1 MLEQTRSPRLTLR
14 TLQRN
19 ELGANQFVVLTICFG
34 LILLTPIFVDFASLH
49 FSRRVSQTAADA
61 AALAAAV
68 EDAQF
73 WNLSRINHCGPCVV
87 AGTDAQMETLQYIG
101 TVLVPTAYN
110 TGIGY
115 PYAVDYASKHDA
127 RVIEYRSR
135 WPSHTFTKIYYKEGI
150 PIFPVAI
157 YVKTERPADLI
168 YQGGVPDPEGKWLG
182 GYGSLFLTPAKATAE
197 VYLYQTTMEYSVVC
211 GYGMAF
217 HCATYQWKVRLI
229 RTID

>member
-14 TLQRN
+14 ALHRN

-34 LILLTPIFVDFASLH
+34 LILLTPIFVDFASLN
-49 FSRRVSQTAADA
+49 FSRRVSQTGADA

-68 EDAQF
+68 EYAQF
-73 WNLSRINHCGPCVV
+73 WNLSRINHCGPCVL
-87 AGTDAQMETLQYIG
+87 AGTERQMETLQYIG

-115 PYAVDYASKHDA
+115 PYAMEYAFKHNA
-127 RVIEYRSR
+127 QVIEYRHH
-135 WPSHTFTKIYYKEGI
+135 WPSHVFTKIKYQEGI

-157 YVKTERPADLI
+157 YAKTERPADLI

-182 GYGSLFLTPAKATAE
+182 GYGSLFLAPAKATAE
-197 VYLYQTTMEYSVVC
+197 VYLYKTTMEYSVVC
-211 GYGMAF
+211 GEEEAF
-217 HCATYQWKVRLI
+217 FCRTYQWKVRLI